1 MDIDSM
7 YRYTLTGAVAC
18 RKKHIKSYQNKKE
31 PFSSLEIF
39 TFIVIVDNKDNYS
52 PYKAGWLKK
61 LLIHAAE
68 QSCKLMVSRYD

>member
-1 MDIDSM
+1 MDIDSL
-7 YRYTLTGAVAC
+7 YRYTLTSAIAS
-18 RKKHIKSYQNKKE
+18 RKKNISYPNKKE

-39 TFIVIVDNKDNYS
+39 TFLVVVDNKDNYS

-68 QSCKLMVSRYD
+68 QSCKLMGSRYD